1 MLSVLFIHVYL
12 QLVPYPPVWV
22 QVSKFML
29 LTYFSDGLRNI
40 MIHQYMGADLEST
53 LLLLGPV
60 ATFTAIGVLTKL
72 REGQEAQR
80 RLVDEIFTFIVI
92 IQ

>member
-1 MLSVLFIHVYL
+1 
-12 QLVPYPPVWV
+12 
-22 QVSKFML
+22 ML

-40 MIHQYMGADLEST
+40 MIHQYMGKDLKVA
-53 LLLLGPV
+53 LFLLGPV
-60 ATFTAIGVLTKL
+60 AAFTAIGVLTTKL

-80 RLVDEIFTFIVI
+80 RLVDEISTFIVI